1 MMVIMGNTTKEE
13 GKEGDKKR
21 KRESEIDKHPF
32 SWLDKQEKTEKVIF
46 LYTMAFILIF
56 ETNLFQQYFLTVFP

>member
-1 MMVIMGNTTKEE
+1 MGNTTKEE

-32 SWLDKQEKTEKVIF
+32 SWQVCSTRPSP
-46 LYTMAFILIF
+46 TM
-56 ETNLFQQYFLTVFP
+56 NLGCRFSGAHCLS